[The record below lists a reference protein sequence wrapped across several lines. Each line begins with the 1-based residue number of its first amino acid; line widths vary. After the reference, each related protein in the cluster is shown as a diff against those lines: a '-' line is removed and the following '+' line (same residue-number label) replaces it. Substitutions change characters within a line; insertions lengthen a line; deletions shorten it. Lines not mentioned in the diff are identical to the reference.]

1 MSRRKRQRRL
11 NLKVQPAGTASP
23 FDRQGG
29 GFVLPADFEKG
40 LQRPLISLLDVASD
54 FHKTPPDSDTARAGS
69 VQPGIEECENVNRLN
84 AKPAF
89 LQSQRGFKKWW
100 QDPELNRGHKDFQS
114 SALPTELSCHRIE
127 NIELDDVFKPSVFV
141 LYPSIVSL
149 VFLS

>member
-100 QDPELNRGHKDFQS
+100 QDPELNRGHNSNRNICVF
-114 SALPTELSCHRIE
+114 ALYLTHLTCY
-127 NIELDDVFKPSVFV
+127 N
-141 LYPSIVSL
+141 SL
-149 VFLS
+149 AW